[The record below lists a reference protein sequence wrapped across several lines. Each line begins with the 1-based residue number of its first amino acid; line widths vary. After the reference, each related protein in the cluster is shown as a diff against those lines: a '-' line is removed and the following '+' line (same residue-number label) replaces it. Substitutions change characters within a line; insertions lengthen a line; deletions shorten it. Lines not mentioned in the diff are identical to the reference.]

1 MKFSNVVSGDIDLME
16 IRQRLDK
23 MGVVVDPKV
32 YKESRDYIA
41 KIAMA
46 SDQSLWNQM
55 GDTIRSYVEETLP
68 FVDITKLLA
77 NEIRNFDYNA
87 QIKFSIKRGLKAFVV
102 NQDSAVYETASTKS
116 EFELTDVEL
125 MAYPKVYLPDLEN
138 GVGPTLDELY
148 QMAVQAILTLK
159 CGYIYRLL
167 QGAIPLGG
175 ANTETV
181 ATAVSQA
188 AMDRA
193 IDWIQPRTGLMPM
206 NFCAPAGKFSPVTTT
221 FAYGNSVLQS
231 DDIYRN
237 KGILETYRTIP
248 LVGFQQPLDEF
259 GQALVDEDGAEW
271 IPLSVPY
278 DIFSLGANKKLG
290 GLKIGNKT
298 EIKRYEMPIDENRR
312 KGFQLT
318 HKFAAGYIDEAEI
331 ASLQLKNS
339 YRIRIS

>member
-1 MKFSNVVSGDIDLME
+1 MKFSNVVSGDIDLMA
-16 IRQRLDK
+16 IRQRLDS
-23 MGVVVDPKV
+23 MGTPVDPKV
-32 YKESRDYIA
+32 HKESRDYVA
-41 KIAMA
+41 KIALA
-46 SDQSLWNQM
+46 SDQSMWNQM
-55 GDTIRSYVEETLP
+55 GNTMRMFVEETLP

-77 NEIRNFDYNA
+77 NEIKNFDYNA
-87 QIKFSIKRGLKAFVV
+87 QIKFSIKRGLKAFIVA
-102 NQDSAVYETASTKS
+102 QDSAVYETAPTET
-116 EFELTDVEL
+116 EFELTDVEVRVF
-125 MAYPKVYLPDLEN
+125 PTVFLPDLEN
-138 GVGPTLDELY
+138 GVGPTLEELY
-148 QMAVQAILTLK
+148 QMALQAIITLK

-167 QGAIPLGG
+167 MGAIPLGG

-221 FAYGNSVLQS
+221 FGYGNSIAQS

-237 KGILETYRTIP
+237 KGVLESYRTVP
-248 LVGFQQPLDEF
+248 LVAFQQPLDEF
-259 GQALVDEDGAEW
+259 GEALKDEDGSEW
-271 IPLSVPY
+271 IPLSTPY

-298 EIKRYEMPIDENRR
+298 EIKRYEMPLGKDLR
-312 KGFQLT
+312 KGFQLS
-318 HKFAAGYIDEAEI
+318 HKFAAGYIDEAQI
-331 ASLQLKNS
+331 ASLQMKNS